1 MKKRNFLASLLIGG
15 LIVSAPAV
23 AQDFKP
29 MKLKV
34 ASNYPA
40 TSLFSRVQQHYFD
53 QVTKKT
59 GGKVTFEWFYG
70 GVLLKATDVFPG
82 ISRNV
87 VDIGFTAPAAFNP
100 REYPISDITL
110 PFVTENPGAASMAF
124 RDWYNTTS
132 AVQNEFKKND
142 VHMLLSLPAAEN
154 VLWSMKKVNT
164 AADLK
169 GMRIRTLL
177 GPAEVLTALGATAV
191 TVPYTDAID
200 LLSRGGVDAIST
212 TPFEQGVIDGLP
224 NMVNHLTNAAR
235 MGIFATV
242 VTGINLKKWNS
253 FPKPLQDVFTSSAN
267 DALMFYVS
275 EQSKEADKSVDI
287 LLKSTKVQVSTLD
300 AAEAKRWRDATNS
313 AVLKKYLDK
322 AARNGANGQQLV
334 DSYIALVRKYE
345 KEYPYVTGIDRF
357 MAKKGK

>member
-87 VDIGFTAPAAFNP
+87 VDIGFTVPAAFNP

-124 RDWYNTTS
+124 RDWYNTAP

-154 VLWSMKKVNT
+154 VLWSMKKINT

-224 NMVNHLTNAAR
+224 NMVNHLSNAAR

-253 FPKPLQDVFTSSAN
+253 FPKPLQDIFTSSAN

-275 EQSKEADKSVDI
+275 EQSKEVDKSVDI

-300 AAEAKRWRDATNS
+300 DAEAKRWRDATNE

-345 KEYPYVTGIDRF
+345 KESPYVTGVDRF
-357 MAKKGK
+357 LAKKGK

>member
-15 LIVSAPAV
+15 LIISAPAV

-87 VDIGFTAPAAFNP
+87 VDIGFSVPAAFNP

-124 RDWYNTTS
+124 RDWYSTS
-132 AVQNEFKKND
+132 PAVQNEFKKND

-154 VLWSMKKVNT
+154 VLWSMKKINT

-224 NMVNHLTNAAR
+224 NMVNNLSNAAR

-253 FPKPLQDVFTSSAN
+253 FPKPLQDIFTSSAN

-275 EQSKEADKSVDI
+275 EQSKEVDKSVDI

-300 AAEAKRWRDATNS
+300 DAEAKRWRDTTNE

-345 KEYPYVTGIDRF
+345 KEYPYVTGVDRF
-357 MAKKGK
+357 LAKKGK

>member
-15 LIVSAPAV
+15 LIVSAPVV

-82 ISRNV
+82 ISRGV
-87 VDIGFTAPAAFNP
+87 VDIGFSVPAAFNP

-124 RDWYNTTS
+124 RDWYKTNP
-132 AVQNEFKKND
+132 AVQKEFQKND

-154 VLWSMKKVNT
+154 VLWSMKKVST

-177 GPAEVLTALGATAV
+177 GPAEVLTSLGATAV

-224 NMVNHLTNAAR
+224 NMVNYLSPAAR

-242 VTGINLKKWNS
+242 VTGINLQKWNA

-287 LLKSTKVQVSTLD
+287 LLKSTKVQVVPMD
-300 AAEAKRWRDATNS
+300 PAEEKRWRDATNE
-313 AVLKKYLDK
+313 AVIKKYLDK
-322 AARNGANGQQLV
+322 AARNGANGQQLI
-334 DSYIALVRKYE
+334 DSYISLVRQYE

-357 MAKKGK
+357 LAKKQK

>member
-15 LIVSAPAV
+15 LIASAPAV

-82 ISRNV
+82 ISRGV
-87 VDIGFTAPAAFNP
+87 VDIGFSVPAAFNP

-124 RDWYNTTS
+124 RDWYNTS
-132 AVQNEFKKND
+132 PAVQKEFQKND

-154 VLWSMKKVNT
+154 VLWSMKKINT

-177 GPAEVLTALGATAV
+177 GPAEVLTSLGATAV

-224 NMVNHLTNAAR
+224 NMVNHLSNAAR

-242 VTGINLKKWNS
+242 VTGINLQKWKS

-275 EQSKEADKSVDI
+275 EQSKEVDKSVDI

-300 AAEAKRWRDATNS
+300 AAEEKRWRDTTNE
-313 AVLKKYLDK
+313 AVMKKYLDK
-322 AARNGANGQQLV
+322 AARNGANGQALA

-345 KEYPYVTGIDRF
+345 KEYPYVTGVDRY

>member
-1 MKKRNFLASLLIGG
+1 MKKRNLLASFLLGA
-15 LIVSAPAV
+15 LIISAPVV

-59 GGKVTFEWFYG
+59 DGKVTFEWFYG

-82 ISRNV
+82 ISRSV
-87 VDIGFTAPAAFNP
+87 VDIGFTVPAAFNP

-124 RDWYNTTS
+124 RDWYNTS
-132 AVQNEFKKND
+132 PAVQNEFKKND

-154 VLWSMKKVNT
+154 VLWSMKKINT

-224 NMVNHLTNAAR
+224 NMVNHLSNAAR

-253 FPKPLQDVFTSSAN
+253 FPKPLQDIFTSSAN

-300 AAEAKRWRDATNS
+300 AAEAKRWSDATNE

-322 AARNGANGQQLV
+322 AARNGADGQQLV

-345 KEYPYVTGIDRF
+345 KEYPYVTGVDRF
-357 MAKKGK
+357 FAKKGK

>member
-1 MKKRNFLASLLIGG
+1 MKKRNFLASLLLGG
-15 LIVSAPAV
+15 VLVSTSAV

-40 TSLFSRVQQHYFD
+40 TSLFSRVQQHFFE

-59 GGKVTFEWFYG
+59 DGKVTFEWFYG
-70 GVLLKATDVFPG
+70 GVLLKASDVFPG
-82 ISRNV
+82 ISRGA
-87 VDIGFTAPAAFNP
+87 VDIGFSVPAAFNP

-124 RDWYNTTS
+124 RDWYKTS
-132 AVQNEFKKND
+132 PAVQKEFQKND
-142 VHMLLSLPAAEN
+142 VHMLLALPTSEN
-154 VLWSMKKVNT
+154 VLWSMKKVTT

-177 GPAEVLTALGATAV
+177 GPAEVLTSLGATAV

-224 NMVNHLTNAAR
+224 NMVNYLSPAAR
-235 MGIFATV
+235 MGTFAAV
-242 VTGINLKKWNS
+242 VTGINFDKWKS
-253 FPKPLQDVFTSSAN
+253 FSKPLQEVFTSAAN

-275 EQSKEADKSVDI
+275 EQSKEADKSVEI
-287 LLKSTKVQVSTLD
+287 LLKSTKVEVVPMD
-300 AAEAKRWRDATNS
+300 PAEEKRWRDATNA
-313 AVLKKYLDK
+313 AVISKYLAK
-322 AARNGANGQQLV
+322 AARNGADGQQLV
-334 DSYIALVRKYE
+334 DSYISLVRKYE
-345 KEYPYVTGIDRF
+345 KEYPYVTGIDRYL
-357 MAKKGK
+357 AKKNK

>member
-15 LIVSAPAV
+15 LIASAPAV

-82 ISRNV
+82 ISRSV
-87 VDIGFTAPAAFNP
+87 VDIGFTVPAAFNP

-124 RDWYNTTS
+124 RDWYNTTP

-154 VLWSMKKVNT
+154 VLWSMKKINT

-212 TPFEQGVIDGLP
+212 TPFEQGVMDGLP
-224 NMVNHLTNAAR
+224 NMVNHLSNAAR

-253 FPKPLQDVFTSSAN
+253 FPKPLQDIFTSSAN

-300 AAEAKRWRDATNS
+300 AAEAKRWRDATNE
-313 AVLKKYLDK
+313 AVMKKYLDK

-345 KEYPYVTGIDRF
+345 KESPYVTGVDRF
-357 MAKKGK
+357 LAKKGK

>member
-59 GGKVTFEWFYG
+59 DGKVTFEWFYG

-87 VDIGFTAPAAFNP
+87 VDIGFTVPAAFNP

-124 RDWYNTTS
+124 RDWYNTTP

-253 FPKPLQDVFTSSAN
+253 FPKSLQDIFTSSAN

-300 AAEAKRWRDATNS
+300 AAEAKRWRDATNE

-357 MAKKGK
+357 LAKKGK

>member
-1 MKKRNFLASLLIGG
+1 
-15 LIVSAPAV
+15 
-23 AQDFKP
+23 
-29 MKLKV
+29 
-34 ASNYPA
+34 
-40 TSLFSRVQQHYFD
+40 
-53 QVTKKT
+53 
-59 GGKVTFEWFYG
+59 
-70 GVLLKATDVFPG
+70 
-82 ISRNV
+82 
-87 VDIGFTAPAAFNP
+87 
-100 REYPISDITL
+100 
-110 PFVTENPGAASMAF
+110 
-124 RDWYNTTS
+124 
-132 AVQNEFKKND
+132 
-142 VHMLLSLPAAEN
+142 
-154 VLWSMKKVNT
+154 
-164 AADLK
+164 
-169 GMRIRTLL
+169 MRIRTLL

-224 NMVNHLTNAAR
+224 NMVNHLSNAAR

-253 FPKPLQDVFTSSAN
+253 FPKPLQDIFTSSAN

-300 AAEAKRWRDATNS
+300 AAEAKRWRDATNE

-345 KEYPYVTGIDRF
+345 KEYPYVTGVDRF
-357 MAKKGK
+357 LAKKGK